1 MIGMKE
7 LLIVLVV
14 VLLVF
19 GTKKLRGLGGD
30 LGNSLRDF
38 KKAMNDGDN
47 DDATKDKTGNEAI
60 DSKKDDKA

>member
-19 GTKKLRGLGGD
+19 GTKKLRSLGGD
-30 LGNSLRDF
+30 LGSSLRDF

-47 DDATKDKTGNEAI
+47 DDGNKDKTASESLDN
-60 DSKKDDKA
+60 KKDDKT

>member
-19 GTKKLRGLGGD
+19 GTKKLRNLGGD
-30 LGNSLRDF
+30 LGSSLRDF
-38 KKAMNDGDN
+38 KKALSDGEK
-47 DDATKDKTGNEAI
+47 DAGEQKKTADQLSDEQKDKQV
-60 DSKKDDKA
+60 